1 MEVADGN
8 HEADGNESRRVCL
21 DSWAVLRWLEGTQPV
36 ADLVDAVLNP
46 TPGAPTP
53 GAPTARP
60 VMSWMNL
67 GEVVYITTRS
77 DGAGFAGAVAD
88 DLRRLVQLD
97 ELRPARVLGA
107 AAIKAEYP
115 MAFADAFAV
124 ATALAHD
131 AVLWTGDPEILDQ
144 PGEWRTLDLS
154 GI

>member
-1 MEVADGN
+1 MTATRRSADVADGV
-8 HEADGNESRRVCL
+8 DRNETDRICL

-36 ADLVDAVLNP
+36 ADRVDAILN
-46 TPGAPTP
+46 PTP

-77 DGAGFAGAVAD
+77 DGAGFAEAVAD

-97 ELRPARVLGA
+97 ELRPARVLAA
-107 AAIKAEYP
+107 AAIKGEHP

-131 AVLWTGDPEILDQ
+131 AALWTGDPEILDQ
-144 PGEWRTLDLS
+144 PGEWRTLDLRRA
-154 GI
+154 